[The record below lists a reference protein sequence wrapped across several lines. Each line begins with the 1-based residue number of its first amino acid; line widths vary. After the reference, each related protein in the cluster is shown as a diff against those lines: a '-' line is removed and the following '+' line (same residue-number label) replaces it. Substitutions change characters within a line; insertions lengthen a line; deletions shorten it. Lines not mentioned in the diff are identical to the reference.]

1 MPLHARPRRRSALRL
16 VVILA
21 LTSLTLTACPNVE
34 LANRMVEMVNAER
47 TSRGLPALTIDA
59 EATAKAEAWADHLA
73 SIQTLEHS
81 NLPDGF
87 TTWWN
92 YLGENVA
99 FASTLEGTHTALMN
113 SAGHRANIL
122 ATRFT
127 SIGIGV
133 VEQDGVVWVTQV
145 FRG

>member
-1 MPLHARPRRRSALRL
+1 MPLHARPRRRSALGL

-99 FASTLEGTHTALMN
+99 FASTL
-113 SAGHRANIL
+113 IL